1 MLTEL
6 HGAPGHVPLADGAA
20 PLWRGQRWARPQEPP
35 APTAPSAIPAEGMAC
50 QQECP

>member
-20 PLWRGQRWARPQEPP
+20 PVEGPALGLASGASRPHGSERHP
-35 APTAPSAIPAEGMAC
+35 C
-50 QQECP
+50 